1 MIRFLIGPE
10 LFWLLIYAAARLV
23 GNANVP
29 PVKAIDNFI
38 ESSWFWIAILAVLV
52 FALWFIPVVEKKWLL
67 PRVWVVSVVGCNFAL
82 ESILSHY
89 SNQGPGIGTGYLA
102 GMLLLF
108 VILIAGSVFVHI
120 KF

>member
-10 LFWLLIYAAARLV
+10 LFWLLIYTTARLV

-29 PVKAIDNFI
+29 PVKAIDDFI
-38 ESSWFWIAILAVLV
+38 ESSWFWISILTVVV

-67 PRVWVVSVVGCNFAL
+67 PRVWVCSIFGCHLAL

-89 SNQGPGIGTGYLA
+89 SSQGPGIGTGYLA
-102 GMLLLF
+102 GMLLQF
-108 VILIAGSVFVHI
+108 AILIVGSIIVFI